1 MAFGESTP
9 GTLNIRVQTSTGPQT
24 FDVTDFG
31 PYPLYS
37 TAIISRSQNT
47 EIRLFQYG
55 RGGAVPGGTS
65 VTGTKLDTNMESGNG
80 QLDASSEMLIYS
92 MRVVLPSNINLA
104 DAQAIFFQTYCVL
117 YIATQ
122 KPTSEGGVEFYPA
135 GGGVTGYT
143 TQNAAE
149 TWTNGTPNAASSR
162 VFAQPNYLSGL
173 VSFSA
178 AMEFPYSPSA
188 SWLSANWTGTIGGVT
203 GGKIK
208 FVLDG
213 LRKRN
218 VA

>member
-9 GTLNIRVQTSTGPQT
+9 GTLNIRVQTPNGPQT

-37 TAIISRSQNT
+37 TVVLGVSQT
-47 EIRLFQYG
+47 SEIRLFQYG
-55 RGGAVPGGTS
+55 RGGVVPGGGGATA
-65 VTGTKLDTNMESGNG
+65 TKLDTNMESGNG

-92 MRVVLPSNINLA
+92 MRVILASAVVLA
-104 DAQAIFFQTYCVL
+104 DIKAMFTNIYNVL

-122 KPTSEGGVEFYPA
+122 KPTTEGPLEFYPS
-135 GGGVTGYT
+135 GGGIDGYT

-149 TWTNGTPNAASSR
+149 KWTNGTPNAMASR
-162 VFAQPNYLSGL
+162 VFAQPHFLSGL

-188 SWLSANWTGTIGGVT
+188 NWLTVSQKVR
-203 GGKIK
+203 